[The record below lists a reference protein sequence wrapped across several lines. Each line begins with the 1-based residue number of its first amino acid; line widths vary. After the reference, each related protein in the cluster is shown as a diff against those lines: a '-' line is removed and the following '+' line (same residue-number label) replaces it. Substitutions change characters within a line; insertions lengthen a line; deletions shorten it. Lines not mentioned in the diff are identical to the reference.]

1 MCESCAYREAL
12 SIYFAL
18 DKEKT
23 CAYNAIYWIGG
34 LMATKKYTDSL
45 ARWRRRKDKILQY
58 IAAGLDMAA
67 IGRKLG
73 ISRQRVRQIVNG
85 K

>member
-1 MCESCAYREAL
+1 
-12 SIYFAL
+12 
-18 DKEKT
+18 
-23 CAYNAIYWIGG
+23 
-34 LMATKKYTDSL
+34 MATKKYTDSL